1 MRGLLEG
8 ELGTTEGEEEG
19 CYTGWMIPHISHSQ
33 YKAYTSC
40 PRSWY
45 LSKVR
50 QGEEIQSW
58 YIPIGSA
65 VHDAIEEHVDY
76 LHGNREVPV
85 ASMETYFYPLIEKQ
99 MRIEPDLSKW
109 KAGGPE
115 AAPITHDKALQ
126 RAKDCFERALQ
137 ELEDIEVW
145 EVEYDASGP
154 LPGLSVPVK
163 GFIDIVGEHKKK
175 GPVVVDWK
183 TGSTKPDKSQL
194 ETYAALLK
202 HNDHSKMFCVDQF
215 DFGRYVML
223 APGAPNTRYVDLSDI
238 DPAAIGAKYQAVV
251 DKMNEKLYAANA
263 GFGCRFCFQAENC
276 LVNKG
281 MTQRAVYYDRS
292 ADDGYP
298 F

>member
-1 MRGLLEG
+1 
-8 ELGTTEGEEEG
+8 
-19 CYTGWMIPHISHSQ
+19 MIPHISHSQ

-65 VHDAIEEHVDY
+65 VHDMIEDWINPEIHFAGLDDIKA
-76 LHGNREVPV
+76 ED
-85 ASMETYFYPLIEKQ
+85 YFYPLVEKQ
-99 MRIEPDLSKW
+99 MKIEPDLSKW

-115 AAPITHDKALQ
+115 ADPVTHEKALQ

-145 EVEYDASGP
+145 EVEFDASGP

-202 HNDHSKMFCVDQF
+202 NTDYWEAKFH
-215 DFGRYVML
+215 GRYVML

-281 MTQRAVYYDRS
+281 MTQRATYYDRS
-292 ADDGYP
+292 AEDGFP